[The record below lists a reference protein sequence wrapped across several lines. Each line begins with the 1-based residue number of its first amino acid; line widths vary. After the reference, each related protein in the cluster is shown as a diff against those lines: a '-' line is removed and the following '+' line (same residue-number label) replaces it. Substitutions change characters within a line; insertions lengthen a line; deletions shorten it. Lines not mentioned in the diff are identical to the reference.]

1 MIAAG
6 AAASMIPVPMAL
18 PERMT
23 ALIKLGEIGIG
34 CLLMA
39 WPALMVTNSISS
51 AERRSL
57 LDSVMPGRRRIAQ
70 VHN

>member
-1 MIAAG
+1 
-6 AAASMIPVPMAL
+6 MA
-18 PERMT
+18 
-23 ALIKLGEIGIG
+23 ALIKLGEIGLG

-57 LDSVMPGRRRIAQ
+57 LDSVMPGRRRVAQ
-70 VHN
+70 AHN